1 MGMGHEA
8 DIARIKQQEQVLVFP
23 GFTEADA
30 LAIGLAIIRNLEAEG
45 KNGLVDVTLWDRQVF
60 AHSMAGANADN
71 ADWVRRKINVVRR
84 FQTSS
89 YRKALE
95 LLVAGRA
102 FEAGNGTDPK
112 DYAAAGGSFPIRLKD
127 GPVIGCVTVS
137 GLPQRDDH
145 NEAVRAI
152 ALHLGHDPA
161 KLALN

>member
-1 MGMGHEA
+1 MADEA
-8 DIARIKQQEQVLVFP
+8 DIARIKQQEQALVFST
-23 GFTEADA
+23 FTEADA
-30 LAIGLAIIRNLEAEG
+30 LTIGLAIVRSLEAAG
-45 KNGLVDVTLWDRQVF
+45 KNGLVDVSLWDRQLF

-95 LLVAGRA
+95 MLDAGRV

-112 DYAAAGGSFPIRLKD
+112 DYAAAGGGFPIRLKD

-145 NEAVRAI
+145 NQAVAAI
-152 ALHLGHDPA
+152 AEHLGFENSDV
-161 KLALN
+161 AL